1 MMNAHMEAGN
11 GVIMDIPTPK
21 KFAIK
26 MIIHNK
32 QRSIVG
38 DLNFKGVFDI
48 PLENVIIEKGEPLV
62 TVINSKRVLE
72 DAVYS
77 AEKQVDDI
85 YSSLKPL

>member
-1 MMNAHMEAGN
+1 
-11 GVIMDIPTPK
+11 
-21 KFAIK
+21 

-38 DLNFKGVFDI
+38 DLSFKGVFDI

-62 TVINSKRVLE
+62 TVINSNRVLK

-77 AEKQVDDI
+77 AEKQVNDV
-85 YSSLKPL
+85 L